1 MSAIS
6 YERKILTFQGTA
18 MITPQTVQQ
27 LLEVC
32 RNFRDNHA
40 SGMPLHRSYKEAVH
54 TVANAHSVFYQTIGD
69 GCRKRLRLSNIREF
83 HELLA
88 AWVKGDARGLV
99 RQLKENS
106 DPSAH
111 AEIDQFFSGGQPAP
125 TQISK
130 ASPKGPLRNETETF
144 SFRLPERDARML
156 KALAELEGVS
166 VGELTARVVSAAVR
180 NRMKVLARGIVKNA
194 EARA

>member
-1 MSAIS
+1 M
-6 YERKILTFQGTA
+6 L
-18 MITPQTVQQ
+18 TPQSVQQ
-27 LLEVC
+27 LLQVL

-40 SGMPLHRSYKEAVH
+40 SGMPLHRSYQEAVR
-54 TVANAHSVFYQTIGD
+54 TVAIAHSVTYQNIGD
-69 GCRKRLRLSNIREF
+69 GCRRRLRLNDISEF

-106 DPSAH
+106 DSSAH
-111 AEIDQFFSGGQPAP
+111 SEIDQFFSGVQPAP
-125 TQISK
+125 TENRK
-130 ASPKGPLRNETETF
+130 ASSKGTSHNETETL
-144 SFRLPERDARML
+144 SFRLLPRDARML

-180 NRMKVLARGIVKNA
+180 DRMTVVARGIVKDA
-194 EARA
+194 EAHA